1 MIERNGAKAEENLM
15 EQWLAGQYDYER
27 PVVGEIRKGILLEV
41 SEAGALVDIGLKYD
55 GIVPREDI
63 ERLEEET
70 LSGLEPGQEVTVRV
84 LRADDREGNLLLSL
98 YQALSQED
106 WTRAKELLD
115 SQEIWYGRV
124 TGYNRGGLLVDFY
137 HLQAFVPASHVSAWP
152 KGKSGNGNQS
162 WLKEFIGQQLPL
174 KVIEVDADKH
184 RLIMSERLA
193 SEELHEEKLADL
205 MDKLKEGEVR
215 RGVVRHL
222 TDFGAFVSLGAAD
235 GLIHISE
242 LAWHHVAHPSEVL
255 EVGDKIDVYV
265 LNLDEKRQRINLSL
279 KRLQPDPWTTVDAFY
294 KPDQLV
300 LGTVTNVRDFGA
312 FVVLKTGI
320 EGLVHVSEMADPT
333 PNDAREFVEV
343 GNKLVLRV
351 LQIEPSR
358 RRMALSLKS
367 VSDEERRQWWAEQGP
382 TEATGDPETEG
393 ENSTRERPAND
404 HTTMTT

>member
-1 MIERNGAKAEENLM
+1 MIEKNGVKAEENLM
-15 EQWLAGQYDYER
+15 EQWLAGEYDYEQ

-41 SEAGALVDIGLKYD
+41 SEAGALVDIGLKHD
-55 GIVPREDI
+55 GIVPRQDI

-106 WTRAKELLD
+106 WTKARELLD
-115 SQEIWYGRV
+115 SNDIWYGRV

-137 HLQAFVPASHVSAWP
+137 RLQAFVPASHVSSWQ
-152 KGKSGNGNQS
+152 KGKSGNGNQN

-174 KVIEVDADKH
+174 KVIEADADKH

-193 SEELHEEKLADL
+193 SEDLHEEKLADL
-205 MDKLKEGEVR
+205 MAKLAEGEVR

-255 EVGDKIDVYV
+255 DVGDEIDVYV

-333 PNDAREFVEV
+333 PNDAREFVEL

-358 RRMALSLKS
+358 RRMGLSLKS
-367 VSDEERRQWWAEQGP
+367 VSDEERQQWWAEQGP
-382 TEATGDPETEG
+382 ADATDDLETAG
-393 ENSTRERPAND
+393 ENSTQERPANNQ
-404 HTTMTT
+404 TTVTT

>member
-1 MIERNGAKAEENLM
+1 MIENNGIRDNSIKVEENLM
-15 EQWLAGQYDYER
+15 EQWLAGKYDYEQ
-27 PVVGEIRKGILLEV
+27 PVAGEIRKGILLEV
-41 SEAGALVDIGLKYD
+41 NEAGALVDVGLKHD
-55 GIVPREDI
+55 GIVPRQDI

-70 LSGLEPGQEVTVRV
+70 LSKLEPGQEVTVRV

-98 YQALSQED
+98 YQAISQED
-106 WTRAKELLD
+106 WAKARELLESKD
-115 SQEIWYGRV
+115 IWYGQV
-124 TGYNRGGLLVDFY
+124 TGCNRGGLLVDFH
-137 HLQAFVPASHVSAWP
+137 HLQAFIPASHISSWH
-152 KGKSGNGNQS
+152 KGKSGNGNQN

-174 KVIEVDADKH
+174 KIIEADADNH

-193 SEELHEEKLADL
+193 SEDLHEEKLADL
-205 MDKLKEGEVR
+205 MDKLSEGEVR

-242 LAWHHVAHPSEVL
+242 LAWHHVAHPREVL
-255 EVGDKIDVYV
+255 DIDDEIDVYV

-279 KRLQPDPWTTVDAFY
+279 KRLQPDPWTTVDVYY

-333 PNDAREFVEV
+333 PNDAREFVEQ

-351 LQIEPSR
+351 LQVEPSR

-367 VSDEERRQWWAEQGP
+367 VSDEERQQWWAKQGP
-382 TEATGDPETEG
+382 TETTGHLETDE
-393 ENSTRERPAND
+393 ENSTP
-404 HTTMTT
+404 